1 MGNTPECK
9 NQFKERSEPMRKKG
23 KSRGRVGK
31 SKPRTQPYPYE
42 FRLKMVRLYLEEGY
56 STTVLREHFGVSG
69 HSVVRWVK
77 AYRQQGTE
85 GLVAKLRTG
94 SKPKMTETV
103 KRQIVGIKKKHPE
116 HGSRRIAD
124 VLKRFFLVPA
134 SATSVHKTLC
144 DAGLTKKAK
153 SKPVKNPA
161 KPRFFE
167 RSRPNQLWQSDI
179 MTFRLAGRNA
189 YLIGFLDDYSRYIT
203 SLGLYRSQTAAHVLE
218 TYRRGIAEYGVPREM
233 LTDNG
238 RQYTNWRG
246 KTRFER
252 EMKKDR
258 VKHIRSRPHH
268 PMTLGKIERFW
279 KSIQNEFLFRA
290 QFDSF
295 EQAVERTAYW
305 VKYYN
310 YKRPHQGI
318 GGLCPADRF
327 FEIQHDLKCTLA
339 KGVEENALELALRG
353 RPVDPFYMV
362 GRMGG
367 QSVVIRAEKGKVKML
382 IDGKDQQPEKELV
395 YDVRKD
401 IQDEDTQTCPE
412 NIRAATENYGRAIN
426 LDRTAHDSANL
437 PGNGH
442 QPDAAWPVA
451 ESGHRGYAQEPGS
464 DEKGPSAAAEPPA
477 YAADRK
483 EAGRPQQ
490 ETRKAAQSGPEDKTG
505 QCNLAQDSCDETSY
519 DATGGPPAGRG
530 DHEGSL
536 RADECQSGSRAVG
549 SIAQDLLQVGAT
561 GLKCVVDRPGG
572 SISWAPLSAGGQP
585 AAGAGKKACAGP
597 AGQRAAQAQNTTKGC
612 ADGLETGTRHGPGQK
627 KMNVS
632 KRHWP

>member
-1 MGNTPECK
+1 
-9 NQFKERSEPMRKKG
+9 MRKKG
-23 KSRGRVGK
+23 KRKGRVGK
-31 SKPRTQPYPYE
+31 SKPRTRPYPYE
-42 FRLKMVRLYLEEGY
+42 FRIKMVRLYLEEGY
-56 STTVLREHFGVSG
+56 STTVLQEQFGVSS

-103 KRQIVGIKKKHPE
+103 KRQIVGMKKKHPE
-116 HGSRRIAD
+116 YGPRRIAD
-124 VLKRFFLVPA
+124 VLKRFFLVPT
-134 SATSVHKTLC
+134 SATSVHKALS
-144 DAGLTKKAK
+144 DEGLTKKAK
-153 SKPVKNPA
+153 RKPVKNPA

-167 RSRPNQLWQSDI
+167 RSKPNQLWQSDI

-279 KSIQNEFLFRA
+279 KSIQSEFLFRA

-295 EQAVERTAYW
+295 EQAVERTAFW

-327 FEIQHDLKCTLA
+327 FEIQHDLKRTLA

-382 IDGKDQQPEKELV
+382 VDGKDQPPEKELV

-401 IQDEDTQTCPE
+401 IQDEDTQTSPE
-412 NIRAATENYGRAIN
+412 NIRPATENYGRAID
-426 LDRTAHDSANL
+426 LDRTTHDSANL
-437 PGNGH
+437 SGDGH

-451 ESGHRGYAQEPGS
+451 ESGHRGDAQDPGS
-464 DEKGPSAAAEPPA
+464 DEKRSPAAAQPPS
-477 YAADRK
+477 YTADRK

-490 ETRKAAQSGPEDKTG
+490 ETGKATQGGPEDKTG
-505 QCNLAQDSCDETSY
+505 QCNIAQDSCDEKTSY
-519 DATGGPPAGRG
+519 DATGGPTQGRG

-536 RADECQSGSRAVG
+536 RADERQPGSRAVG
-549 SIAQDLLQVGAT
+549 NLPKNLLQVGT
-561 GLKCVVDRPGG
+561 TWPQCVVGRSGG
-572 SISWAPLSAGGQP
+572 SAPWAPLPACGQP
-585 AAGAGKKACAGP
+585 EAGVGKTAGASP
-597 AGQRAAQAQNTTKGC
+597 PGQRAVKAQNGTEGC
-612 ADGLETGTRHGPGQK
+612 ADGLETGARHGPGEK
-627 KMNVS
+627 KMSVS
-632 KRHWP
+632 KRHYP

>member
-1 MGNTPECK
+1 
-9 NQFKERSEPMRKKG
+9 MRRKIKK
-23 KSRGRVGK
+23 KSRAGK
-31 SKPRTQPYPYE
+31 VKRRTQPYPHE
-42 FRLKMVRLYLEEGY
+42 FRIKVVRLYLEEGY
-56 STTVLREHFGVSG
+56 STTVLREQFGVSG
-69 HSVVRWVK
+69 HSVQRWVK
-77 AYRQQGTE
+77 AYREHGVE
-85 GLVAKLRTG
+85 GLIAKQQTG
-94 SKPKMTETV
+94 SKPKLPKTV
-103 KRQIVGIKKKHPE
+103 KRRIVGMKKNHPDY
-116 HGSRRIAD
+116 GPRRIAD
-124 VLKRFFLVPA
+124 VLKRFFLVRV
-134 SATSVHKTLC
+134 STSSVHKTLS
-144 DAGLTKKAK
+144 AEGLTREAK
-153 SKPVKNPA
+153 PKPVKNPA

-203 SLGLYRSQTAAHVLE
+203 SLGLYRSQSAVHVLE

-295 EQAVERTAYW
+295 EQAVERTAFW
-305 VKYYN
+305 IKYYN

-327 FEIQHDLKCTLA
+327 FEIQHDLKRTLQ

-382 IDGKDQQPEKELV
+382 VDGKDQQVQKELV
-395 YDVRKD
+395 YDARED
-401 IQDEDTQTCPE
+401 IKDEDTQTSPK
-412 NIRAATENYGRAIN
+412 NIRSTTENYGRAID
-426 LDRTAHDSANL
+426 LDRTAHGSANL
-437 PGNGH
+437 SGAGH
-442 QPDAAWPVA
+442 QPDLARPVA
-451 ESGHRGYAQEPGS
+451 EPGHRGHAQGFGP
-464 DEKGPSAAAEPPA
+464 DEKRSSAAAQPPSFTS
-477 YAADRK
+477 DRK
-483 EAGRPQQ
+483 EAGRTQP
-490 ETRKAAQSGPEDKTG
+490 EAARAAQSGPEGETG
-505 QCNLAQDSCDETSY
+505 QHNIGPQDSCNEQTYHEAADS
-519 DATGGPPAGRG
+519 ATAGSG
-530 DHEGSL
+530 DHAGSL
-536 RADECQSGSRAVG
+536 RADERQPGRQAVG
-549 SIAQDLLQVGAT
+549 DIPQDLLQVGAT
-561 GLKCVVDRPGG
+561 RPQCDVSRSGR
-572 SISWAPLSAGGQP
+572 SSPWAALPAGGHKE
-585 AAGAGKKACAGP
+585 AGVGKTAGAGP
-597 AGQRAAQAQNTTKGC
+597 QGQRIAQAQNGTEGC
-612 ADGLETGTRHGPGQK
+612 PDGLE
-627 KMNVS
+627 N
-632 KRHWP
+632 

>member
-1 MGNTPECK
+1 
-9 NQFKERSEPMRKKG
+9 
-23 KSRGRVGK
+23 
-31 SKPRTQPYPYE
+31 
-42 FRLKMVRLYLEEGY
+42 MVRLYLEEGY
-56 STTVLREHFGVSG
+56 STTVLREQFGVSS
-69 HSVVRWVK
+69 HSVHRWARV
-77 AYRQQGTE
+77 YRKQGPE
-85 GLVAKLRTG
+85 GLVSKLGTGAKPR
-94 SKPKMTETV
+94 MTEEV
-103 KRQIVGIKKKHPE
+103 KGRILGMKKKHPE
-116 HGSRRIAD
+116 YGPRRIAD
-124 VLKRFFLVPA
+124 VLKRFFLVSTSP
-134 SATSVHKTLC
+134 TSVHKALS
-144 DAGLTKKAK
+144 DEGLTQKSK

-167 RSRPNQLWQSDI
+167 RARPNQLWQSDI

-203 SLGLYRSQTAAHVLE
+203 SFGLYRSQTAEHVLE

-305 VKYYN
+305 IKYYN

-327 FEIQHDLKCTLA
+327 FEIQHDLKHTLE
-339 KGVEENALELALRG
+339 KGIEENALELALRG

-382 IDGKDQQPEKELV
+382 VDGQDQQPEKELV
-395 YDVRKD
+395 YDARKD
-401 IQDEDTQTCPE
+401 IKDEDSQTPPQ
-412 NIRAATENYGRAIN
+412 NIRPATEDYGRPVD
-426 LDRTAHDSANL
+426 LDGTAYDSADL
-437 PGNGH
+437 PGDGH
-442 QPDAAWPVA
+442 QPDAGGSVA
-451 ESGHRGYAQEPGS
+451 EPGHRGDAQISGS
-464 DEKGPSAAAEPPA
+464 DEKGSPATAHPAALP
-477 YAADRK
+477 ADRK
-483 EAGRPQQ
+483 EAERSQQ
-490 ETRKAAQSGPEDKTG
+490 ETGRSSQSGPEEETA
-505 QCNLAQDSCDETSY
+505 QHNLVRNSFDEETSY
-519 DATGGPPAGRG
+519 DTADGPRAGRG

-536 RADECQSGSRAVG
+536 RVDERQPGGRSVG
-549 SIAQDLLQVGAT
+549 HLPEDLLQVGT
-561 GLKCVVDRPGG
+561 TRPECDVGWPYRSTPWT
-572 SISWAPLSAGGQP
+572 SIP
-585 AAGAGKKACAGP
+585 ASRHPEADVGKAADAGP
-597 AGQRAAQAQNTTKGC
+597 PGQRTAETQNGAKGC
-612 ADGLETGTRHGPGQK
+612 TDGPETETRHGP
-627 KMNVS
+627 V
-632 KRHWP
+632 

>member
-1 MGNTPECK
+1 MG
-9 NQFKERSEPMRKKG
+9 KKDKA
-23 KSRGRVGK
+23 KSRVGK
-31 SKPRTQPYPYE
+31 AKPRTRPYPYE
-42 FRLKMVRLYLEEGY
+42 FRIKMVRLYLEEGY
-56 STTVLREHFGVSG
+56 STSVLREQFGVSC
-69 HSVVRWVK
+69 HSVQRWVK
-77 AYRQQGTE
+77 AYHQQGTE

-94 SKPKMTETV
+94 AKPRMTEVV
-103 KRQIVGIKKKHPE
+103 KSRIVGMKKKHPE
-116 HGSRRIAD
+116 YGPRRIAD
-124 VLKRFFLVPA
+124 VLKRFFLVSA
-134 SATSVHKTLC
+134 SASSVHKALS
-144 DAGLTKKAK
+144 DEGLTQKTK
-153 SKPVKNPA
+153 SKPAKNPP

-203 SLGLYRSQTAAHVLE
+203 SLGLYRSQTAEHVLE
-218 TYRRGIAEYGVPREM
+218 SYRRGIAEYGVPREM

-279 KSIQNEFLFRA
+279 KSIQSEFLFRA

-305 VKYYN
+305 IKYYN

-327 FEIQHDLKCTLA
+327 FEIQHDLKRTLE

-382 IDGKDQQPEKELV
+382 VDGQDQQPKKELV
-395 YDVRKD
+395 YDARKD
-401 IQDEDTQTCPE
+401 IKDEGTQTPPK
-412 NIRAATENYGRAIN
+412 NIRPATENYRCAVD
-426 LDRTAHDSANL
+426 LDGTTDVSADL
-437 PGNGH
+437 PGAGH
-442 QPDAAWPVA
+442 QSEFAWSVA
-451 ESGHRGYAQEPGS
+451 EPGHRGDAQVPGS
-464 DEKGPSAAAEPPA
+464 DEKGSPATAQPPA
-477 YAADRK
+477 LTADRK
-483 EAGRPQQ
+483 EAERFQ
-490 ETRKAAQSGPEDKTG
+490 ETGRTAQGDPEDEIG
-505 QCNLAQDSCDETSY
+505 QHNITRDGFDEKKSY
-519 DATGGPPAGRG
+519 DTAAGPTASRG
-530 DHEGSL
+530 DHESSL
-536 RADECQSGSRAVG
+536 RADERQPGSRPVG
-549 SIAQDLLQVGAT
+549 DLPQDILQVGT
-561 GLKCVVDRPGG
+561 TWPQCDVGRSYG
-572 SISWAPLSAGGQP
+572 SALWASIPAGRHPEAGVGK
-585 AAGAGKKACAGP
+585 AAGAGP
-597 AGQRAAQAQNTTKGC
+597 PGQRTAKAQNGAKGC
-612 ADGLETGTRHGPGQK
+612 ADRPETGTRHGPGEK
-627 KMNVS
+627 KMSVLS
-632 KRHWP
+632 RR

>member
-1 MGNTPECK
+1 
-9 NQFKERSEPMRKKG
+9 
-23 KSRGRVGK
+23 
-31 SKPRTQPYPYE
+31 
-42 FRLKMVRLYLEEGY
+42 MVRLYLEEGY
-56 STTVLREHFGVSG
+56 SATVLRDQFGVSG
-69 HSVVRWVK
+69 HSVQRWVK
-77 AYRQQGTE
+77 AYRDQGTE
-85 GLVAKLRTG
+85 GLIAKPRSGAKTKL
-94 SKPKMTETV
+94 SEPV
-103 KRQIVGIKKKHPE
+103 KRRIVRMKNKHPE
-116 HGSRRIAD
+116 YGPRRIAD
-124 VLKRFFLVPA
+124 VLKRFFLVSA
-134 SATSVHKTLC
+134 SATSVHKTLSEE
-144 DAGLTKKAK
+144 GLTQKAK
-153 SKPVKNPA
+153 PKPLKNPP

-305 VKYYN
+305 IKYYN

-318 GGLCPADRF
+318 GSLCPADRF
-327 FEIQHDLKCTLA
+327 FEIQHDLKRTLA

-382 IDGKDQQPEKELV
+382 VDGKDQQPQKELV
-395 YDVRKD
+395 YDARKD
-401 IQDEDTQTCPE
+401 IKDENTQTTSQ
-412 NIRAATENYGRAIN
+412 NIRPTTENYSRAVS
-426 LDRTAHDSANL
+426 LDGTAHDSTDL
-437 PGNGH
+437 SGDGH

-451 ESGHRGYAQEPGS
+451 EPGHRGDAQDPGS
-464 DEKGPSAAAEPPA
+464 DEKRSCAAAQPPP

-483 EAGRPQQ
+483 EAGRVQP
-490 ETRKAAQSGPEDKTG
+490 EAGTAAQGGAEGQTG
-505 QCNLAQDSCDETSY
+505 QRNIAQDGCDEKTPYTTS
-519 DATGGPPAGRG
+519 DGPTQGRG

-536 RADECQSGSRAVG
+536 RADECQPGSRRIG
-549 SIAQDLLQVGAT
+549 NLPKNLLQVGAT
-561 GLKCVVDRPGG
+561 RPQCVVGRPGG
-572 SISWAPLSAGGQP
+572 SVPWAPVPAGGQP
-585 AAGAGKKACAGP
+585 EAGVGKTAGAGP
-597 AGQRAAQAQNTTKGC
+597 SGQRAAEAQNGAEGC
-612 ADGLETGTRHGPGQK
+612 ADGLETGHRHEAGEK
-627 KMNVS
+627 KMSVS
-632 KRHWP
+632 KRNWP